1 MVLLRK
7 FENIVLENEFKINYI
22 SNCLNIVNYLD
33 ISHFDNNKIM
43 VNYKDGIVT
52 VLGKNLVVS
61 RLVSDELLIE
71 GSIDKIEFR

>member
-1 MVLLRK
+1 MGLLRK
-7 FENIVLENEFKINYI
+7 FENLVLENEFKINYI

-33 ISHFDNNKIM
+33 ISHFDSNKIM

>member
-7 FENIVLENEFKINYI
+7 FENLILENEFKINYI
-22 SNCLNIVNYLD
+22 NNSLNIVNYLD
-33 ISHFDNNKIM
+33 ISHFDSNKIM

-52 VLGKNLVVS
+52 IVGKNLVVS

>member
-1 MVLLRK
+1 MGLLRK
-7 FENIVLENEFKINYI
+7 FENLVLENEFKINYI

-52 VLGKNLVVS
+52 IVDKNLVVS

>member
-1 MVLLRK
+1 MGLLRK
-7 FENIVLENEFKINYI
+7 FENLVLENEFKINYI
-22 SNCLNIVNYLD
+22 SNCLNIINYLD

>member
-1 MVLLRK
+1 MGLLRK
-7 FENIVLENEFKINYI
+7 FENLVLENEFKINYI

>member
-1 MVLLRK
+1 MGLLRK
-7 FENIVLENEFKINYI
+7 FENLVLENEFKINYI

-52 VLGKNLVVS
+52 IVGKNLVVS